1 MHALRPSDIRALTL
15 DNADPAAGTLH
26 LGGRTR
32 PLDQLT
38 AEHLRAWLHAR
49 RTRWPATADPHL
61 LINQSTGGGT
71 GPVNRDYI
79 QQAMRRAGITG
90 RDLRAGR
97 LHDEAH
103 ASGGDPLQLTR
114 LFVISD
120 PAAIRYCADVDGGG
134 LGRPLPAGPSVPRQV
149 P

>member
-1 MHALRPSDIRALTL
+1 MAARPA
-15 DNADPAAGTLH
+15 H
-26 LGGRTR
+26 
-32 PLDQLT
+32 PL
-38 AEHLRAWLHAR
+38 AR
-49 RTRWPATADPHL
+49 DRQSHL

-79 QQAMRRAGITG
+79 QQAMRRAGITA

-114 LFVISD
+114 LFGISD
-120 PAAIRYCADVDGGG
+120 PAAIRYCADAGGGG
-134 LGRPLPAGPSVPRQV
+134 LGRPLPAGP
-149 P
+149 